1 MHILFLSTWY
11 PYPADNGSKLRIL
24 GLLEGLASR
33 HQVTLFSFAEKLPAG
48 HPPLLHDLC
57 QAVEVV
63 ERPAYRPNGGK
74 AVVGL
79 LSPTPRAVLD
89 TWSAEMAAKIEAH
102 CRTGRYDLVIASQWP
117 MAAYWSHFANRPA
130 LYEEVEPGTYQ
141 SKIERATTPAGK
153 IRHRLTL
160 FKLQYYLR
168 HQLAH
173 FRACT
178 VVSAP
183 EKALLQ
189 QLAPQATIEI
199 IPNGLKLAQY
209 QAITP
214 PRQANTLIFTG
225 SLTFNPNFEAMN
237 WFISQ
242 VYPLIQAKVGEV
254 RLIITGN
261 PGLRR
266 LPPAGNITLTG
277 HVEDVRPL
285 LASATVSLAPILQ
298 GGGTRLKILEA
309 MALRTPVV
317 ATTKGA
323 EGLEVTNGHHLLLAD
338 TPQDFAN
345 AVLSLLESPGRSHQL
360 SQNSYELLQSHYDS
374 ALILPRFLALT
385 EKITTS

>member
-24 GLLEGLASR
+24 GLLEGLAGR
-33 HQVTLFSFAEKLPAG
+33 HQVTLLSFAEKLPAG
-48 HPPLLHDLC
+48 PSPLLGDLC
-57 QAVEVV
+57 RAIEVV
-63 ERPAYRPNGGK
+63 QRPAYRPGGGK
-74 AVVGL
+74 ALVGL
-79 LSPTPRAVLD
+79 LSPTPRVVLD

-117 MAAYWSHFANRPA
+117 MAAYWAYFAKRPA

-141 SKIERATTPAGK
+141 SKIEQAATPAGK

-160 FKLQYYLR
+160 FKLRYYLR
-168 HQLAH
+168 RQLAY

-189 QLAPQATIEI
+189 QLAPQATIAI
-199 IPNGLKLAQY
+199 IPNGLNLTHY
-209 QAITP
+209 QNISAS
-214 PRQANTLIFTG
+214 RQTNTLIFTG
-225 SLTFNPNFEAMN
+225 SLTFEPNYEAMA

-242 VYPLIQAKVGEV
+242 VYPLIQAKVGDV
-254 RLIITGN
+254 RLVVTGKV
-261 PGLRR
+261 GQRQ
-266 LPPAGNITLTG
+266 LPPAGNMTLTG
-277 HVEDVRPL
+277 YVEDVRPL
-285 LASATVSLAPILQ
+285 LASATVSLAPILH

-323 EGLEVTNGHHLLLAD
+323 EGLEVVNGQQLLLAD

-345 AVLSLLESPGRSHQL
+345 AVLSLLESPGRSYQL
-360 SQNSYELLQSHYDS
+360 SQNAYHLLQSHYDS
-374 ALILPRFLALT
+374 AVILPRFLTLT